1 MGQRISS
8 SHLDL
13 VDYGDVTRYLGDG
26 VVWVRWNFRT
36 LCRLRPRLTCEAC
49 QAAAS
54 GEFQQNPTCS
64 YLYLILG
71 YLLVDM
77 EEQPR
82 DLSRSTSESAVKGTP
97 LHGTAL

>member
-1 MGQRISS
+1 MVQRISS

-13 VDYGDVTRYLGDG
+13 VDYDDVTRCLGYG

-36 LCRLRPRLTCEAC
+36 LCRLRPCLTSEAC

-71 YLLVDM
+71 YFLVDM

-82 DLSRSTSESAVKGTP
+82 SLEK
-97 LHGTAL
+97 